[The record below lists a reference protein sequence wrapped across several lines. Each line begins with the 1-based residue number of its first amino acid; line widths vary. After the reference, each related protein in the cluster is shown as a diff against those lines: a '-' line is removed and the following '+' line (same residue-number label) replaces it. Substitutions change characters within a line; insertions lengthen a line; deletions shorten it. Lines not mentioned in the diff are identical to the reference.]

1 MKIELKYIN
10 DNKTQLKA
18 SVKQNKFLIE
28 QLKFIGAVPVKESSR
43 YIYFEFEGICLG
55 LQICLVLEFKME
67 EHNSE
72 SKRFY
77 KYS

>member
-1 MKIELKYIN
+1 MRIELKYIN

-43 YIYFEFEGICLG
+43 YVYFEFDGNIPKTADMLGIN
-55 LQICLVLEFKME
+55 V
-67 EHNSE
+67 
-72 SKRFY
+72 
-77 KYS
+77 